1 MILTLT
7 KVRNILTNMKKLQE
21 ILNIWDNIIN
31 RNANRYLKKS
41 KNNVEKNRKKLLLNY
56 KMFINFILS

>member
-7 KVRNILTNMKKLQE
+7 KVLNILINMKKLQE

-41 KNNVEKNRKKLLLNY
+41 KNNVEKIEKNY
-56 KMFINFILS
+56 Y

>member
-1 MILTLT
+1 
-7 KVRNILTNMKKLQE
+7 MKKLQE